1 MAESN
6 PWRHWKTRKIPQV
19 IWVIDEIYNNLWRK
33 TINQQRLQKLGDE
46 LDAEKLL
53 QMPKP
58 WSVIKMEKNLTT
70 KLIFQMLK
78 DGSKKNFSTREIFM
92 KWLHDRD
99 RQGLSSI
106 IFDFD
111 EVEKHNSS
119 YIYLLNLPFCPDSSL
134 ANNQINKVFTIS
146 VKNII
151 TVIKYVKV
159 SYFSEIYINFI

>member
-33 TINQQRLQKLGDE
+33 TINQQRLQRLGDE

-58 WSVIKMEKNLTT
+58 WSVIKMEKTLTT

-111 EVEKHNSS
+111 EVEK
-119 YIYLLNLPFCPDSSL
+119 
-134 ANNQINKVFTIS
+134 K
-146 VKNII
+146 
-151 TVIKYVKV
+151 
-159 SYFSEIYINFI
+159 

>member
-58 WSVIKMEKNLTT
+58 WRVIKMEKNLTT

-119 YIYLLNLPFCPDSSL
+119 YIYLLNLRFCPDLSL

>member
-1 MAESN
+1 
-6 PWRHWKTRKIPQV
+6 
-19 IWVIDEIYNNLWRK
+19 
-33 TINQQRLQKLGDE
+33 
-46 LDAEKLL
+46 
-53 QMPKP
+53 MPKP

-111 EVEKHNSS
+111 EVEKKIIRLTF
-119 YIYLLNLPFCPDSSL
+119 IY
-134 ANNQINKVFTIS
+134 
-146 VKNII
+146 
-151 TVIKYVKV
+151 
-159 SYFSEIYINFI
+159 

>member
-6 PWRHWKTRKIPQV
+6 PWRHLKTRKTPQV
-19 IWVIDEIYNNLWRK
+19 IWVIDEIYNNVWRK
-33 TINQQRLQKLGDE
+33 TINQQRLQRLGDE
-46 LDAEKLL
+46 LDAENLL

-70 KLIFQMLK
+70 KHILEMLK

-99 RQGLSSI
+99 RKGLSSI

-111 EVEKHNSS
+111 EVEKHDLS
-119 YIYLLNLPFCPDSSL
+119 YIYLLNLRFFPDSSL
-134 ANNQINKVFTIS
+134 ANNQINKAFTIS

-159 SYFSEIYINFI
+159 SSLSEIYINFI